1 MKSEFLS
8 IENLTKDFGGI
19 RALSGI
25 NCTIHPGEIIGLLGP
40 NGSGKTTLFNVI
52 TGFLSADAGKIIFRN
67 TNLLNLHPHQISVIG
82 ISRTF
87 QSVRL
92 VYRLTV
98 MENVLLAFKHQLGE
112 KLRDLFF
119 NWQATSSRE
128 SKNHQVAIALLEDA
142 NLTDK
147 QHDLAEDLSYGQ
159 QKLLSIV
166 CCLAAGADLIL
177 LDEPFAG
184 LSPAMIEQML
194 PLIRC
199 LPSQGKS
206 VLLIEHNLDVVMELC
221 DRLIFMDAGTI
232 VCEGSPEAVRNDP
245 RVIAAYL

>member
-1 MKSEFLS
+1 MPDSFLT
-8 IENLTKDFGGI
+8 LTGI
-19 RALSGI
+19 SKKFSGI
-25 NCTIHPGEIIGLLGP
+25 DALCDVSCDIHAGEVVALLGP
-40 NGSGKTTLFNVI
+40 NGSGKTTLFNII
-52 TGFLSADAGKIIFRN
+52 TGFIRADNGSIKFRN
-67 TNLLNLHPHQISVIG
+67 KSILNLTSHKIVKLG

-87 QSVRL
+87 QDVRIIRSL
-92 VYRLTV
+92 PVIDNV
-98 MENVLLAFKHQLGE
+98 MLAFKCQPGE
-112 KLRDLFF
+112 KLSSLFLDW
-119 NWQATSSRE
+119 NAISNRE
-128 SKNHQVAIALLEDA
+128 SNNYQGAIALLEDA

-147 QHDLAEDLSYGQ
+147 RHDLAEDLSYGQ

-177 LDEPFAG
+177 LDEPLAG

-221 DRLIFMDAGTI
+221 DRLIFMDAGAI
-232 VCEGSPEAVRNDP
+232 ICEGVPEDVRNDP
-245 RVIAAYL
+245 RVIEAYL